1 MPPSLL
7 GGGMA
12 SGGLGAAAP
21 NRNIPAD
28 NAPQLAAG
36 WFTLAGNIGGY
47 IAQPRAAAGECGSYT
62 YRPGRPFLL
71 AGIAMI

>member
-21 NRNIPAD
+21 NKIIRVRFI
-28 NAPQLAAG
+28 
-36 WFTLAGNIGGY
+36 
-47 IAQPRAAAGECGSYT
+47 
-62 YRPGRPFLL
+62 
-71 AGIAMI
+71 